1 MELVKLLGANS
12 VRVLA
17 QAASKKRLFHELGE
31 MAAAAYGLNAAT
43 VVDSLQERETLGP
56 TGVGHGI
63 ALPHARIHDL
73 DRIVAVFIR
82 LEKPLEYESVDRLP
96 IDLVFGLF
104 APKNAGVEHL
114 KALALISRTMR
125 DAAVCAKLRA
135 NSDPDKI
142 HAILTIARNPAA
154 A

>member
-1 MELVKLLGANS
+1 MELVDMLGPNS

-17 QAASKKRLFHELGE
+17 QVATKKRLFHELGE

-63 ALPHARIHDL
+63 ALPHARIQDL
-73 DRIVAVFIR
+73 DRIVAVFVR
-82 LEKPLEYESVDRLP
+82 LERPLDYESVDRQP
-96 IDLVFGLF
+96 VDLIFGLL
-104 APKNAGVEHL
+104 APKDAGVEHL

-125 DAAVCAKLRA
+125 DAATCAKLRA
-135 NSDPDKI
+135 NMDPAKI

>member
-1 MELVKLLGANS
+1 MELVNLLGPNS

-17 QAASKKRLFHELGE
+17 QTASKKRLFHELGDL
-31 MAAAAYGLNAAT
+31 AASAYGLSGAS
-43 VVDSLQERETLGP
+43 VVNCLQERETLGP

-63 ALPHARIHDL
+63 ALPHAKIEDL

-82 LEKPLEYESVDRLP
+82 LEKPLDYESVDRQP
-96 IDLVFGLF
+96 VDLIFGLF
-104 APKNAGVEHL
+104 APKDAGVEHL

-125 DAAVCAKLRA
+125 DLATCAKLRA
-135 NSDPDKI
+135 NADPDKI
-142 HAILTIARNPAA
+142 HAILTLTRNPAA

>member
-1 MELVKLLGANS
+1 MARIAGVNIPTNK
-12 VRVLA
+12 RVLIA
-17 QAASKKRLFHELGE
+17 LQYIHGIGQK
-31 MAAAAYGLNAAT
+31 NAAT
-43 VVDSLQERETLGP
+43 IVDSLQERETLGP

-73 DRIVAVFIR
+73 DRIVAVFLR

-96 IDLVFGLF
+96 VDLVFGLL
-104 APKNAGVEHL
+104 APTNAGVEHL

-125 DAAVCAKLRA
+125 DPATCTKLRA

-142 HAILTIARNPAA
+142 HAILTVARNPAA

>member
-1 MELVKLLGANS
+1 MELVNLLGPNS

-17 QAASKKRLFHELGE
+17 QVASKKRLFQELGD

-43 VVDSLQERETLGP
+43 VVDCLQERETLGP

-63 ALPHARIHDL
+63 ALPHARIQDL
-73 DRIVAVFIR
+73 DRIVAVFVR
-82 LEKPLEYESVDRLP
+82 LEKPLDYESVDRQP
-96 IDLVFGLF
+96 VDLVFGLL
-104 APKNAGVEHL
+104 APKDAGVEHL

-125 DAAVCAKLRA
+125 DAATCTKLRA
-135 NSDPDKI
+135 NTDPAKI
-142 HAILTIARNPAA
+142 HAMLTIARNPAA